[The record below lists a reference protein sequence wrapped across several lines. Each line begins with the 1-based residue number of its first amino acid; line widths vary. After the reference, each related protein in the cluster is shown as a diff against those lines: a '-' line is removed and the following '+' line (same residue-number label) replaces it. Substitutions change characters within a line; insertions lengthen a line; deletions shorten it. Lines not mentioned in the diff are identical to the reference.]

1 MMTSASRATLLALA
15 GRIRTGTLLVTE
27 RNKMHRLGHGLPTV
41 HVRVDDDRA
50 WSMIL
55 RGGSRG
61 LGEAYIN
68 GWWQTDDL
76 VATLEILLAAM
87 APTTSRLDRLTNRL
101 SPLVDRVSSGP
112 RSNEDVDRRNIRAH
126 YDVSNEFF
134 TLMLDETMAYSCGI
148 FETERTRLAEAS
160 VAKLERVCEEIDLQ
174 PNDHVVEIGSGW
186 GSFAIHAA
194 RRYGCRVTTATIS
207 DAQYEYTAARVKEAG
222 LEDLIDVRNC
232 DYRELQGRFDK
243 LVSIEMIEAIS
254 WRDYDT
260 YFQKCAELLRPG
272 GRMAIQA
279 IVARDESFHRMKRRG
294 DFIKTFVF
302 PDGCLPS
309 VAAITEAAQATRTL
323 EIVDIHDIGRHYVPT
338 LRSWRQNL
346 ANASDEVAA
355 LGLDEPRFARLWDM
369 YLAYCEAGFR
379 QRYVSTVQ
387 ITMRESTRVLAYAS
401 R

>member
-15 GRIRTGTLLVTE
+15 GRIRTGTLLVSE

-76 VATLEILLAAM
+76 VATLEIMLAAM

-134 TLMLDETMAYSCGI
+134 ALMLDETMAYSCGI
-148 FETERTRLAEAS
+148 FDTERTRLAEAS

>member
-1 MMTSASRATLLALA
+1 MTRASRAILLALA
-15 GRIRTGTLLVTE
+15 NRIRTGTVVVTE
-27 RNKMHRLGHGLPTV
+27 RDMVHRLGSGLPV
-41 HVRVDDDRA
+41 VNVRIDDDRA
-50 WSMIL
+50 WSTIL

-68 GWWQTDDL
+68 GWWHSDDL
-76 VATLEILLAAM
+76 VTTLEILLAAM
-87 APTTSRLDRLTNRL
+87 APTTSRIDRLTNRTA
-101 SPLVDRVSSGP
+101 PLLDRALSGP
-112 RSNEDVDRRNIRAH
+112 RSDADVDRRNIRAH

-134 TLMLDETMAYSCGI
+134 RLMLDETMAYSCGI
-148 FETERTRLAEAS
+148 FETEHTSLAEAS
-160 VAKLERVCEEIDLQ
+160 YAKLERVCEEIELRST
-174 PNDHVVEIGSGW
+174 DHVVEIGSGW
-186 GSFAIHAA
+186 GSFALHAA
-194 RRYGCRVTTATIS
+194 RRYGCRVTTTTIS

-222 LEDLIDVRNC
+222 LDDLIDVHNC
-232 DYRELQGRFDK
+232 DYRELRGTFDK

-260 YFQKCAELLRPG
+260 YFQKCAALLRPG
-272 GRMAIQA
+272 GRMALQA

-309 VAAITEAAQATRTL
+309 VAAITEATDAARTL
-323 EIVDIHDIGRHYVPT
+323 EIVEIHDIGRHYVPT

-346 ANASDEVAA
+346 ANASEEVAA
-355 LGLDEPRFARLWDM
+355 LGFAEPRFARLWDM

-387 ITMRESTRVLAYAS
+387 VTLREKTKVLSHAF